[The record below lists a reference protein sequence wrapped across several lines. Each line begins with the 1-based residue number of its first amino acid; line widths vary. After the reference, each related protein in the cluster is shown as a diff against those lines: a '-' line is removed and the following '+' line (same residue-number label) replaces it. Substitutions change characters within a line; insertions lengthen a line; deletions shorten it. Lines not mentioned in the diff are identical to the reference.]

1 MYLLIAHEHV
11 GVWEYIESTRDKVR
25 NLEQRVRLAKAN
37 VEQMHTIMNGWSQCP
52 LFRRK
57 EDKKDTL
64 LNLEVNSHVQC
75 GGTCNVDTVNSV
87 CTEN

>member
-1 MYLLIAHEHV
+1 VYVQYTNV

-25 NLEQRVRLAKAN
+25 DLEQRVRLAKAN
-37 VEQMHTIMNGWSQCP
+37 VEQMHTLMNGWSQCP

-64 LNLEVNSHVQC
+64 LNLEVSFHVQR
-75 GGTCNVDTVNSV
+75 NI
-87 CTEN
+87 